1 MTKRQFEK
9 YNTAYQSLLKQRY
22 IEKIPENN
30 DTDDNYDLFSKFLFV
45 LVAPEQYEVEPLMLE
60 YVRNH
65 EDATVEELLSYFD
78 SIAPPGLP
86 PCASEWEDDEDE
98 E

>member
-30 DTDDNYDLFSKFLFV
+30 DTDDNYDLFRAFNAGICEESRRSNCGRIAV
-45 LVAPEQYEVEPLMLE
+45 LL
-60 YVRNH
+60 
-65 EDATVEELLSYFD
+65 
-78 SIAPPGLP
+78 
-86 PCASEWEDDEDE
+86 
-98 E
+98 